1 MRAVLLIPSSFSSSS
16 TSSFSSAISPQSPA
30 PHHYR
35 HRNYITAK
43 SSLPGPPSVPS
54 PPPISASR
62 PNYLSTLQWDD
73 LCHPPLAFDLG
84 SAAEVASR
92 TAEDGRLEEL
102 SAIMDRVIESG
113 AEASLFMTALNIH
126 SVERGFSRAL
136 KEGRLW
142 SFIEALRR
150 FEKLGVEPLKVVGDD
165 VVSLVGRECSRL
177 LECGDM
183 RGLVQAME
191 TLSGFQFPIKE
202 LVKPSEVIQVCVD
215 QQCPVLAVRYAC
227 TLPHAQ
233 IIFCSLMKAFGR
245 KGDLVS
251 ALKAYEVMKQTTIGP
266 NMFVYR
272 TIIDVCGL
280 CDNYEKSRYI
290 YEDLLDQKVT
300 PNIYVFNSLMNVN
313 AHDLN
318 YILHIYS
325 DMQKMNVKADIASY
339 NILLKACC
347 LTGRVDF
354 AQDIYQEVQDMETAG
369 ALKLDV
375 FTYSTIIKVFAD
387 AKMWQMAL
395 KIKNDMLSAGVTPN
409 TVTWSSLISA
419 CANAGLVEQS
429 IQLYHEMLLAG
440 CEPNTQCFNSLLHA
454 CVEACQYDTTFRLFQ
469 SWKDRKTSSNL
480 SGDHDSIAEE
490 VSEREAS
497 ESPLTSPKHVPSH
510 HLSFP
515 KGFQFTPTTTTYNIL
530 MKACRTDYHQAK
542 ALMEEMKSAGLT
554 PNQISWSILID
565 ICGNSGNVEEA
576 VRILKLMRAVN
587 VEPDVIAYTTA
598 IKVCVESTNLRLAF
612 SLFDE
617 MKRYQVQP
625 NLVTYNTLLRA
636 RSKFASLDE
645 VQRCLAIYGDM
656 RKAGHQSNDYYLK
669 LLIEEWCEGV
679 IQGNNQR
686 MQELASSQ
694 EVDLTR
700 SRNLLLEK
708 VAVHLQMNLAESLA
722 IDLQGLTKVEA
733 RIVVLA
739 VLRMIKENYILG
751 DSIQDDISI
760 ILGVSE
766 LNTNSNLEVK
776 DAITRLLHDELGL
789 EVLPGP
795 TQEKTT
801 YDPSRGLETPA
812 RRLAN
817 LQSLKVTKRS
827 LQQWLQIR
835 AFSPVK

>member
-1 MRAVLLIPSSFSSSS
+1 MVERMRAVLLIHSSFSSSS
-16 TSSFSSAISPQSPA
+16 TSSSSSVISPQAPA
-30 PHHYR
+30 PHHYG
-35 HRNYITAK
+35 HRNYLTAK
-43 SSLPGPPSVPS
+43 SSLPGPPSVQ
-54 PPPISASR
+54 PPPLISASR
-62 PNYLSTLQWDD
+62 PNYLSTHQWGD
-73 LCHPPLAFDLG
+73 LSSPPLALDLV

-102 SAIMDRVIESG
+102 SAILDRVIESG
-113 AEASLFMTALNIH
+113 AEASLFMTALNID
-126 SVERGFSRAL
+126 SVERGFSQVL
-136 KEGRLW
+136 MEGKLW
-142 SFIEALRR
+142 SFIEALKR
-150 FEKLGVEPLKVVGDD
+150 FEKLGVEPLKVVGVD
-165 VVSLVGRECSRL
+165 VVSLVGRECRRL

-183 RGLVQAME
+183 RELVQVME

-202 LVKPSEVIQVCVD
+202 LVKPSEVIRVCID

-227 TLPHAQ
+227 TLSHAQ
-233 IIFCSLMKAFGR
+233 IIFCSLMKEFGR

-251 ALKAYEVMKQTTIGP
+251 ALKAYEAVKQTIIGP
-266 NMFVYR
+266 NMFVYL

-280 CDNYEKSRYI
+280 CENYKKSS
-290 YEDLLDQKVT
+290 
-300 PNIYVFNSLMNVN
+300 FMNVN

-318 YILHIYS
+318 YILHIYN
-325 DMQKMNVKADIASY
+325 DMRKMNVKADIASY

-347 LTGRVDF
+347 LAGRVDF
-354 AQDIYQEVQDMETAG
+354 ARDICQEVQDMETTG

-395 KIKNDMLSAGVTPN
+395 KIKDDMLSAGVTPN

-419 CANAGLVEQS
+419 CANASLVEQS

-454 CVEACQYDTTFRLFQ
+454 CVEACQYDTAFRLFQ
-469 SWKDRKTSSNL
+469 SWMDRKTSSNL
-480 SGDHDSIAEE
+480 TGDHVSVAEE
-490 VSEREAS
+490 VLEREEAS
-497 ESPLTSPKHVPSH
+497 ESLLTSPNHVPSH
-510 HLSFP
+510 NLSFHE
-515 KGFQFTPTTTTYNIL
+515 GFQFAPTTTTYNIL
-530 MKACRTDYHQAK
+530 MKACRTDYHRAK
-542 ALMEEMKSAGLT
+542 ALMEEMRSAGLT

-576 VRILKLMRAVN
+576 VRILKLMHAVN

-598 IKVCVESTNLRLAF
+598 IKVCVQSTNLRLAF

-625 NLVTYNTLLRA
+625 NLVTYNTLPRA
-636 RSKFASLDE
+636 RSKFASLDA
-645 VQRCLAIYGDM
+645 VQQCLAIYGDM
-656 RKAGHQSNDYYLK
+656 QKAGYRSNDYYLK

-679 IQGNNQR
+679 IQGNNQK

-694 EVDLTR
+694 EVDLAKPQ
-700 SRNLLLEK
+700 NLLIEK

-722 IDLQGLTKVEA
+722 IDLRGLTKVEA
-733 RIVVLA
+733 RIVILA

-760 ILGVSE
+760 VLGVSK
-766 LNTNSNLEVK
+766 LNTSSTLEVK
-776 DAITRLLHDELGL
+776 GAITRLLQDELGL
-789 EVLPGP
+789 EVLLGP
-795 TQEKTT
+795 KQEKNISNLS
-801 YDPSRGLETPA
+801 PGLETSA

-817 LQSLKVTKRS
+817 PQSLKVTKRS
-827 LQQWLQIR
+827 LQQWLQRR